1 MLIRTEAPADIL
13 IIDRL
18 LKHAFPTDAEANLV
32 MRLREN
38 GKLTLSLVACTD
50 EGEVVGHALFSPVTL
65 NGEDLS
71 WQGLAP
77 LAVHED
83 YRRQGIAAELIKEG
97 FDSLR
102 DFGYPVCVVLGDP
115 AYYGRQGFTAS
126 EEMGF
131 DCAWEVPQ
139 GAFRVAELVEGQCD
153 GRSGRIDYS
162 PEFSEL

>member
-13 IIDRL
+13 TIDRL

-50 EGEVVGHALFSPVTL
+50 DGEVIGHALFSPVTL

-77 LAVHED
+77 LAVHET
-83 YRRQGIAAELIKEG
+83 IAVKALVLNSLKKVSNLCVISVIQSVSCWVNLITMHDKV
-97 FDSLR
+97 SMLVKR
-102 DFGYPVCVVLGDP
+102 WALNALGKCLKV
-115 AYYGRQGFTAS
+115 RF
-126 EEMGF
+126 E
-131 DCAWEVPQ
+131 
-139 GAFRVAELVEGQCD
+139 
-153 GRSGRIDYS
+153 
-162 PEFSEL
+162 

>member
-13 IIDRL
+13 TIDRL
-18 LKHAFPTDAEANLV
+18 LKHAFPTEAEANLV

-77 LAVHED
+77 LAVHDD
-83 YRRQGIAAELIKEG
+83 YRRSVPILRKQ
-97 FDSLR
+97 FDSRL
-102 DFGYPVCVVLGDP
+102 
-115 AYYGRQGFTAS
+115 QH
-126 EEMGF
+126 
-131 DCAWEVPQ
+131 DCQWIE
-139 GAFRVAELVEGQCD
+139 
-153 GRSGRIDYS
+153 RSKS
-162 PEFSEL
+162 TK